1 MMRLLATAVTVNP
14 MVEYLN
20 SLRTQQQG
28 SNSTYIHEARRDF
41 LASLKQ
47 KSPWFPD
54 ENDLYVRTRLDA
66 LVDDLVEGTKRVRLL
81 FLTGDAGDGKTALCA
96 ALARRLGFEGE
107 LQWETQIQRWR
118 IIKDASEVEEVVLAA
133 LIEGQLEESPPKGL
147 IVAINEGRLRRLFRS
162 LSAEARELW
171 QEIVEPALEG
181 WLDSERAKALDE
193 AMTRERVLVVNFR
206 HRFHV
211 RTVTPDL
218 LKTWT
223 PQSLWEHS
231 PACDTCPARARCP
244 ILANVQDLRSTLAQK
259 RATDV
264 LAYAHF
270 SGQRLPFRRLQAVLA
285 MMTTGGLNC
294 ADVQS
299 SALADEPMLK
309 LLPHRFYNALFLR
322 DELRKPVAVRPEPMA
337 RSFAGADPAGFV
349 RPPLDRR
356 IRNLLDPSEKDP
368 EWDAPHTIPPIEAEA
383 IRSMR
388 KQLNP
393 RGLAV
398 DLRDLQTDLSNL
410 TRSLRRWAMFVD
422 DTPPGMGWRHALELV
437 ESYAEGG
444 TADALQRTVVEAI
457 NRLHGVDEL
466 RTETITG
473 NQIDAAGFRTPARQV
488 LELNLGTD
496 FSCGLRR
503 GPALPDAV
511 KPYLESA
518 PTEIFLTAWPREANV
533 EPAVLRLD
541 ARLVEILLSVAA
553 GFAAWQGLGAYR
565 RALARFHARLS
576 ALAWRARHQPLV
588 TIRAAE
594 KRYSVSV
601 DASRDHPRIRFEGQD

>member
-1 MMRLLATAVTVNP
+1 MMRFVTMGVTVNP

-41 LASLKQ
+41 LSSLRGKF
-47 KSPWFPD
+47 PWFPD

-66 LVDDLVEGTKRVRLL
+66 LVADLVEGTKRVRLL

-107 LQWETQIQRWR
+107 LQWETEIGGWR
-118 IIKDASEVEEVVLAA
+118 VIKDASEVDESVLAA
-133 LIEGQLEESPPKGL
+133 LIEGQLQESPPKGL

-162 LSAEARELW
+162 LSAEARGLW
-171 QEIVEPALEG
+171 KEIVEPALEG
-181 WLDSERAKALDE
+181 WLDAERAKALDA
-193 AMTRERVLVVNFR
+193 AMTREHVLVVNFR

-218 LKTWT
+218 LATWT
-223 PQSLWEHS
+223 PQSLWEQS
-231 PACDTCPARARCP
+231 PACGACPARASCP
-244 ILANVQDLRSTLAQK
+244 VLANVQDLRSFLAQK
-259 RATDV
+259 RAADV

-270 SGQRLPFRRLQAVLA
+270 SGQRLPFRRLQAVVA
-285 MMTTGGLNC
+285 MMTTGGLSC
-294 ADVQS
+294 TDVQS
-299 SALADEPMLK
+299 PALADEPILK

-349 RPPLDRR
+349 LPLLDRR
-356 IRNLLDPSEKDP
+356 IANLFLPSEEDP
-368 EWDAPHTIPPIEAEA
+368 VWDAPHTIPPLEAEA

-393 RGLAV
+393 GGLAGDV
-398 DLRDLQTDLSNL
+398 RDLQTDLSHL

-422 DTPPGMGWRHALELV
+422 DARPDMTWHRALELV
-437 ESYAEGG
+437 ENYAEAGD
-444 TADALQRTVVEAI
+444 ADALQRTVVEAI
-457 NRLHGVDEL
+457 NQLHGVEEL

-518 PTEIFLTAWPREANV
+518 PTEIFLTAWPKEANV

-541 ARLVEILLSVAA
+541 ARLVEILLSVNA

-565 RALARFHARLS
+565 RALARFHAHLS
-576 ALAWRARHQPLV
+576 ALAWRAGHQPLV
-588 TIRAAE
+588 TIRAGE

-601 DASRDHPRIRFEGQD
+601 DASRDHARIRFEGQG